1 MSTFVQRLTGYSD
14 EEYRAWL
21 KTAEATIPMGTATT
35 GDDCAYMIAHLAC
48 DKLSRVVSGAVVPVD
63 GALQF
68 AGSGNSEILKEQIK

>member
-1 MSTFVQRLTGYSD
+1 MQRLTGYTD

-21 KTAEATIPMGTATT
+21 KTAEGTIPMGHATT
-35 GDDCAYMIAHLAC
+35 GEDCANLIAYLAS
-48 DKLSRVVSGAVVPVD
+48 DELSRVVTGAIIPVD